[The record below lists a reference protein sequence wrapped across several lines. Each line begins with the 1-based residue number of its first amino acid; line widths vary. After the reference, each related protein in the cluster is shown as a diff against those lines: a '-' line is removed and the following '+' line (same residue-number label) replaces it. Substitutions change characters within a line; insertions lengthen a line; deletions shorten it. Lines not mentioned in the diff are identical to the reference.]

1 MSKAIEKITLSG
13 SNAGTERTLAVHRY
27 GQPGAR
33 PKTYVQASLHA
44 DEIPGMLT
52 AHHLIRRLDAID
64 AKGGIEGEVIVV
76 PVANPIGLDQH
87 VNDSALGRFAL
98 GGAGNFNRHYPDL
111 TPKVAEKV
119 RDRLTDD
126 PNENV
131 AIVRRALVE
140 ALSEAIPV
148 TEVDHLRH
156 ALLGMAIDADIV
168 LDLHCD
174 DQALFHVY
182 LGTPLWPEAQDLAHQ
197 LGSEII
203 LLAEISGGEPFDE
216 ACSSPWWRLREHL
229 GDDIAV
235 PPSCLASTVELR
247 GNADVDDETAASDA
261 DNIVRFLQRRSV
273 VAGDPGPLPA
283 PLTSPTPLA
292 GVEMVKAPASGI
304 VAYRVTLG
312 DRVKAGD
319 VIAEIVDPTA
329 PVQEEAR
336 TLVRAAT
343 DGPVWARRA
352 HRYVRAGDVIAKIA
366 GPAPLEGK
374 GSQLLT
380 A

>member
-1 MSKAIEKITLSG
+1 MSKAIEKIALSG
-13 SNAGTERTLAVHRY
+13 SNVGTERTLTVHRY

-33 PKTYVQASLHA
+33 PKAYVQASLHA

-52 AHHLIRRLDAID
+52 AHHLIRRLDALE
-64 AKGGIEGEVIVV
+64 AQGGIKGEVIVV
-76 PVANPIGLDQH
+76 PVANPVGLDQH
-87 VNDSALGRFAL
+87 VNDSALGRFSL

-119 RDRLTDD
+119 RDRLTADEA
-126 PNENV
+126 ENV
-131 AIVRRALVE
+131 SVIRRALVE
-140 ALSEAIPV
+140 ALSETAPV
-148 TEVDHLRH
+148 TETDHLRH
-156 ALLGMAIDADIV
+156 TLLGMAIDADIV

-182 LGTPLWPEAQDLAHQ
+182 LGTPLWPEYQDLAHQ
-197 LGSEII
+197 LGSEIT

-229 GDDIAV
+229 GEDIAV
-235 PPSCLASTVELR
+235 PPACLASTVELR
-247 GNADVDDETAASDA
+247 GNADVDDETAGGDA
-261 DNIVRFLQRRSV
+261 DNILRFLQRRGV

-283 PLTSPTPLA
+283 PLTPPTPLA
-292 GVEMVKAPASGI
+292 GVEMVKAPTSGI

-312 DRVKAGD
+312 DRVRAGD
-319 VIAEIVDPTA
+319 LIAEIVDPVA
-329 PVQEEAR
+329 PEQEKAR
-336 TLVRAAT
+336 TPVRATT

-352 HRYVRAGDVIAKIA
+352 HRYVRPGDVIAKIA